1 MTERDRQAAKSGSGT
16 DAQSRAAVLVR
27 DLHKTVAVGFLRR
40 KVEIL
45 KGVDLVVDRGEV
57 FGLLGPNGAGK
68 TTTIKVAL
76 GLMRPTSGSVQL
88 GVEGLGR
95 VGYLPENPYFYDYL
109 SGREFLGFCARLFG
123 FDAAARHERVEELLR
138 DVSLVDAAG
147 THLRKYSK
155 GMLQRIGIAQA
166 LINDP
171 ELVLL
176 DEPMT
181 GLDPV
186 GRVEVKQ
193 IIERLHERGKTVMFN
208 SHILSDVHELCSRI
222 AIMRS
227 GHVIWRGTVDEGAGR
242 GTFAGGLLHD
252 GGDGVKQLVAI
263 TLNTFKETIRDR
275 VLAVIVV
282 FALLM
287 IAGGLWLGSVSLGQQ
302 GRMLKDFGLVA
313 VSGFGL
319 IVAVFVA
326 ASLVHKEVEKR
337 TVFVLFSKPVSRAAF
352 IAGKFIGLCGTMAVV
367 LAGMGLFLFVLVWI
381 VAGEASGM
389 VLLAVLMIY
398 VQLLAVVAV
407 TIFFSTMGS
416 AILAAVLGICVFVA
430 GQLSHNVL
438 ALTRLGKNPLTE
450 ALSWVVYVIVPNFS
464 AVDVKAGAVGEQT
477 LAWGQI
483 GLWTAYILAY
493 VVVVLALAALAF
505 RRKEF

>member
-1 MTERDRQAAKSGSGT
+1 VTVQDGEAIRSGAATS
-16 DAQSRAAVLVR
+16 AQSRAAVLVR

-40 KVEIL
+40 QVEIL
-45 KGVDLVVDRGEV
+45 RGVDLVVDRGEV

-68 TTTIKVAL
+68 TTTVKVAL

-88 GVEGLGR
+88 DVEGLGR

-123 FDAAARHERVEELLR
+123 LDAAARHERVEALLC

-186 GRVEVKQ
+186 GRVEVKR

-227 GHVIWRGTVDEGAGR
+227 GRVIWQGTID
-242 GTFAGGLLHD
+242 
-252 GGDGVKQLVAI
+252 
-263 TLNTFKETIRDR
+263 
-275 VLAVIVV
+275 
-282 FALLM
+282 
-287 IAGGLWLGSVSLGQQ
+287 
-302 GRMLKDFGLVA
+302 
-313 VSGFGL
+313 
-319 IVAVFVA
+319 
-326 ASLVHKEVEKR
+326 
-337 TVFVLFSKPVSRAAF
+337 
-352 IAGKFIGLCGTMAVV
+352 
-367 LAGMGLFLFVLVWI
+367 
-381 VAGEASGM
+381 
-389 VLLAVLMIY
+389 
-398 VQLLAVVAV
+398 
-407 TIFFSTMGS
+407 
-416 AILAAVLGICVFVA
+416 
-430 GQLSHNVL
+430 
-438 ALTRLGKNPLTE
+438 E
-450 ALSWVVYVIVPNFS
+450 ALDEAPSLEDFFMKVVTS
-464 AVDVKAGAVGEQT
+464 
-477 LAWGQI
+477 
-483 GLWTAYILAY
+483 
-493 VVVVLALAALAF
+493 
-505 RRKEF
+505 

>member
-1 MTERDRQAAKSGSGT
+1 MTQDGLGTGSGAAT
-16 DAQSRAAVLVR
+16 GAQSRAAVLLR

-40 KVEIL
+40 QVEIL
-45 KGVDLVVDRGEV
+45 RGVDLVVDRGDV

-68 TTTIKVAL
+68 TTTVKVAL

-123 FDAAARHERVEELLR
+123 LDAGARHERVEELLR

-186 GRVEVKQ
+186 GRVEVKH

-227 GHVIWRGTVDEGAGR
+227 GRVIWQGTVDEALDEAPSLED
-242 GTFAGGLLHD
+242 FFM
-252 GGDGVKQLVAI
+252 K
-263 TLNTFKETIRDR
+263 
-275 VLAVIVV
+275 VV
-282 FALLM
+282 
-287 IAGGLWLGSVSLGQQ
+287 
-302 GRMLKDFGLVA
+302 
-313 VSGFGL
+313 
-319 IVAVFVA
+319 
-326 ASLVHKEVEKR
+326 
-337 TVFVLFSKPVSRAAF
+337 
-352 IAGKFIGLCGTMAVV
+352 
-367 LAGMGLFLFVLVWI
+367 
-381 VAGEASGM
+381 
-389 VLLAVLMIY
+389 
-398 VQLLAVVAV
+398 
-407 TIFFSTMGS
+407 
-416 AILAAVLGICVFVA
+416 
-430 GQLSHNVL
+430 
-438 ALTRLGKNPLTE
+438 
-450 ALSWVVYVIVPNFS
+450 
-464 AVDVKAGAVGEQT
+464 
-477 LAWGQI
+477 
-483 GLWTAYILAY
+483 TA
-493 VVVVLALAALAF
+493 
-505 RRKEF
+505 